1 MEHDVYLEWSLN
13 GRAYYQAYR
22 GLCKMR
28 IEYAKW
34 QIESWEE
41 SYDTRSV
48 KYETMQS
55 QVLFWTNVQQYW
67 EKKLKESFTKEK
79 EYFGE

>member
-1 MEHDVYLEWSLN
+1 MQHDVYLEWSLN

-34 QIESWEE
+34 QIES
-41 SYDTRSV
+41 
-48 KYETMQS
+48 
-55 QVLFWTNVQQYW
+55 
-67 EKKLKESFTKEK
+67 
-79 EYFGE
+79 